1 MTMIHYK
8 LLTPGPLTTTDTVK
22 AAMLVDHCTWDDDYK
37 VITTGIIKNLLQL
50 ANVSEAA
57 YTAVLMQGSGTFG
70 VESVLTSSVG
80 QADHLLILANGVYGL
95 RMAEIA
101 QHAQLSYDVLEF
113 PYNQV
118 PDAQVVA
125 EFLDSHPEITHL
137 AMVHCETT
145 TGILNDIQAISQVVK
160 NRQLT
165 FIVDAM
171 SSFGGISIDV
181 TGLNIDFLISS
192 ANKCIQGV
200 PGFSFII
207 AKKEAMLA
215 TKGKANS
222 LSLDLYEQWETMSKD
237 GKWRFTSPT
246 HVVIAFEQALQ
257 ELAKE
262 GGVAARHARYQA
274 NMTRLLALFKANG
287 LLAYVPEENQSPI
300 IATFHLPSQE
310 IDFKEMYNFIKA
322 EGYAIYPGKLL
333 DLNTFRVGVIGEIYQ
348 ADIARVSDIFET
360 YLADKKIE
368 G

>member
-1 MTMIHYK
+1 MSITYK
-8 LLTPGPLTTTDTVK
+8 LLTPGPLTTTQSVK
-22 AAMLVDHCTWDDDYK
+22 TAMLVDHCTWDDDYK
-37 VITTGIIKNLLQL
+37 VITKRILTNLLSL
-50 ANVSEAA
+50 ANVSEDL

-80 QADHLLILANGVYGL
+80 QTDHLLILANGVYGL
-95 RMAEIA
+95 RMAEISA
-101 QHAQLSYDVLEF
+101 HAQLTYDVLEF

-125 EFLDSHPEITHL
+125 AFLDNHPEITHL

-145 TGILNDIQAISQVVK
+145 TGILNDLQAISEVVK
-160 NRQLT
+160 KRNLT

-171 SSFGGISIDV
+171 SSFGGIPIDV
-181 TGLNIDFLISS
+181 RDLDIDFLISS

-207 AKKEAMLA
+207 AKKTAMLA
-215 TKGKANS
+215 TKGNSPS
-222 LSLDLYEQWETMSKD
+222 LSLDLYEQWQTMSQD

-262 GGVAARHARYQA
+262 GGIKARNARYQA

-287 LLAYVPEENQSPI
+287 LIAYIPEARQSPI
-300 IATFHLPSQE
+300 IATFQLPSKE
-310 IDFKEMYNFIKA
+310 IDFKAMYEFVKS

-333 DLNTFRVGVIGEIYQ
+333 DLDTFRVGVIGEIYQ
-348 ADIARVSDIFET
+348 ADIERVSAIFED
-360 YLADKKIE
+360 YLADEKSE
-368 G
+368 R

>member
-1 MTMIHYK
+1 MTTINYK
-8 LLTPGPLTTTDTVK
+8 LLTPGPLTTTDSVK

-37 VITTGIIKNLLQL
+37 VITKRIIKNLLEL

-80 QADHLLILANGVYGL
+80 ALDRLLILTNGVYGL

-101 QHAQLSYDVLEF
+101 QHAQLPYDVLEF
-113 PYNQV
+113 PYNRV

-125 EFLDSHPEITHL
+125 EFLDSHPSITHL

-145 TGILNDIQAISQVVK
+145 TGILNDIQAISQVAK
-160 NRQLT
+160 ARQLT

-171 SSFGGISIDV
+171 SSFGGIPIDV
-181 TGLNIDFLISS
+181 ADLNIDFLISS

-207 AKKEAMLA
+207 AKQEAILA
-215 TKGKANS
+215 TKGKATS

-262 GGVAARHARYQA
+262 GGVVARNSRYQA
-274 NMTRLLALFKANG
+274 NMTKLLTLFKANG
-287 LLAYVPEENQSPI
+287 LLAYIPEENQSPI
-300 IATFHLPSQE
+300 IATFELPSQK
-310 IDFKEMYNFIKA
+310 IDFKEMYKFVKS

-348 ADIARVSDIFET
+348 ADIERVSDIFKT
-360 YLADKKIE
+360 YLTDKKI
-368 G
+368 GG